1 VRNVTKETEALAPRL
16 ALLVALAEERN
27 VTRAA
32 ARLDIPQPTVSR
44 WLATLGAELGTPIVR
59 RDGRG
64 IQLTRAGEYL
74 AEAAGAALAVLS
86 RGYRRAL
93 AEADP
98 EQGEVVLAFL
108 HTMGELRIPALLRGF
123 RADHPKVRFSLLQGA
138 KDEVLA
144 HLRAGRVDLA
154 LTSPLPPAPEFD
166 SVEVDQQELMVTVPA
181 GHRLA
186 GRSAI
191 RVGEL
196 AQELFVGTKAGFGL
210 RQLTDELCAS
220 AGFTPSYAFEGDEV
234 DTLRG
239 LVAAGLG
246 VAILPTVEWVLP
258 PNVVELSL
266 RPKASRSI
274 GLAWIA
280 DRPLTPSVLAFRD
293 FAVRQAVR

>member
-1 VRNVTKETEALAPRL
+1 MTKETAALAPRL

-32 ARLDIPQPTVSR
+32 ARLGIPQPTVSR
-44 WLATLGAELGTPIVR
+44 WLAALGAELGTPIVVR
-59 RDGRG
+59 EGRG
-64 IQLTRAGEYL
+64 IQLTRAGDYL
-74 AEAAGAALAVLS
+74 AEAADEALAVLS

-98 EQGEVVLAFL
+98 EQGEVVIAFL

-123 RADHPKVRFSLLQGA
+123 RADHPRVRFSLSQGA
-138 KDEVLA
+138 MEEVLE

-166 SVEVDQQELMVTVPA
+166 SVEVDQQELVVTVPA

-186 GRSAI
+186 GRNWI
-191 RVGEL
+191 RMGDL
-196 AQELFVGTKAGFGL
+196 AREQFVGTKTGTGL
-210 RQLTDELCAS
+210 RRLTDELCAS
-220 AGFTPSYAFEGDEV
+220 AGFTPGYAFEGDEV

-246 VAILPTVEWVLP
+246 VALLPTAERVLP
-258 PNVVELSL
+258 PNVVQLSL
-266 RPKASRSI
+266 RPKASRAI
-274 GLAWIA
+274 GLAWIT
-280 DRPLTPSVLAFRD
+280 DRPLTPAVLAFRD
-293 FAVRQAVR
+293 FAAGAAGTA